1 MKKQQSLLGKSND
14 SSYLAKR
21 FATPVKVTSGIGL
34 LAAGAIAVV
43 GNGIDFSLPTY
54 GLKSLSAGFQPKKL
68 HFVAN
73 VKHAL
78 VETYTQ

>member
-1 MKKQQSLLGKSND
+1 
-14 SSYLAKR
+14 
-21 FATPVKVTSGIGL
+21 